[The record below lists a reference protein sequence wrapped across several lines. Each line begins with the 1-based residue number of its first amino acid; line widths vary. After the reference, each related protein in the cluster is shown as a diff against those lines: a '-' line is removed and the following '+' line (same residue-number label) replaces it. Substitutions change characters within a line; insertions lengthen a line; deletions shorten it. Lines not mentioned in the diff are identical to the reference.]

1 VLEEDNSVIY
11 DSERYGNKMILDVVR
26 RMGSTGTVNVTW
38 VVTCQSSAE
47 IPFNVFPLTDELRFI
62 EGQWNS
68 SIQLQFGGI
77 PSNMSGA
84 VLDVRFL
91 NTSGGAMLGNVTSLK
106 IVFPALAKRKEA
118 GDSNIILK
126 IVLPCTVVGVLV
138 MILLA
143 IIVARIFVRKRRR

>member
-1 VLEEDNSVIY
+1 MLEEDNSVIY

-38 VVTCQSSAE
+38 VVTSQSSAE

-126 IVLPCTVVGVLV
+126 IVLPCTVVGVLL
-138 MILLA
+138 ILV
-143 IIVARIFVRKRRR
+143 IIVVRIFVRKRRR